1 MANNG
6 IQIENS
12 PNILIITDSDQNQI
26 TVTQPVVGLVEVSA
40 LGPQGQKG
48 DQGDSIFQL
57 VSGSTYSTTSSLEVS
72 GSFTVSG
79 SSTFKNIGPA
89 IFSGSVTSTQGF
101 TGSLFGTSSYA
112 LTASY
117 AMNGGS
123 GGGGYY
129 IATGSVSASVG
140 LGTGSFVVTSG
151 SSNLFTVDNAGAFT
165 ASAALITGNVTV
177 LGTASINTLI
187 VNQTQLSTGSNQLG
201 DASND
206 FQTLYGTVR
215 IPTGSLTVTG
225 STIISGSL
233 NIENISTLKGSSN
246 YFGNYGISGTGS
258 SDNYIR
264 ITDYDIASF
273 SPGISFY
280 ANGVKR
286 IILYRG
292 GGDQFVTRISSVDVS
307 SLFGTGNLLLQT
319 GGTHTDAGFRL
330 DVNGTGRFSGN
341 LTITGSATNS
351 LLIKGS
357 GTTSA
362 TTALL
367 VQNANATPSLVVLDN
382 GFVGIGTGSAA
393 YNLDVSGSIRSTSDL
408 FINGSARL
416 RYDSNNNISLFGGI
430 NFTSGQQNL
439 VIGTSTG
446 FNINSGFYNTLLG
459 HNAGQGLYSGTGNTF
474 VGWRTGG
481 SINPGNAYNS
491 FLGYEAGRLA
501 DTSYSV
507 FLGYQAGYSE
517 ATTNKLYIANSSTAT
532 PLIGGDFTRGRVGIN
547 VPPTGISASLHIS
560 GAAST
565 SSAALLVYKSG
576 STVVDVQGSSGQ
588 LFSITD
594 SLTGSLFS
602 VNTVAGLPVMEA
614 FSDNTVNIGKFGTY
628 PIKVAATGT
637 LAIITGSLFG
647 SATTA
652 SYVNPLT
659 QSLLLSGSANITGIT
674 TVGGLRGITDYSIV
688 RSDNSAYINFYN
700 APLIVDFTPA
710 ATRISSGRLESS
722 VNGSFGFL
730 GASPV
735 RLHVRGAGTTSAT
748 TAFQV
753 DNTNSTASLVVLDNG
768 FVGINTGSA
777 AYNLDVNGT
786 ARVQGKLTVS
796 TGGVEITGNSLF
808 TGLLSANSA
817 TSFFNSSFFNSR
829 DNFYGGGNFN
839 LTTGYTYV
847 FQAERQFQPSSGN
860 ATYVSFYAN
869 PLINQTG
876 GANGITR
883 GIYVNPTLTSA
894 ADFRAIETTS
904 GSVILNGGRVSISG
918 SAGNTSALTVYK
930 SGSTVVDIQGS
941 QGQLFSI
948 TDSLS
953 GSLFSVS
960 NISGLPILE
969 VFSDNSVVMGSYTTP
984 AMVITG
990 SNTIISGSLRGRVVT
1005 LSTSSATASMDC
1017 SLSNFFDLTLSG
1029 SMYLTP
1035 TNIQPGETINL
1046 RITQP
1051 ATSGSLN
1058 YSSSIKFP
1066 NGLPYTASATASV
1079 VDLISFI
1086 SFDSSTLYAT
1096 SLKNLV

>member
-1 MANNG
+1 MTNNG

-26 TVTQPVVGLVEVSA
+26 TVTQPVVSLVEVSA
-40 LGPQGQKG
+40 VGPQGQKG

-57 VSGSTYSTTSSLEVS
+57 VSGSVYSTTSSLEVS

-101 TGSLFGTSSYA
+101 TGSLFGSSSYA

-123 GGGGYY
+123 GGGGFY

-140 LGTGSFVVTSG
+140 LGTGSFTITSG
-151 SSNLFTVDNAGAFT
+151 SSTLFTVDNVGAIS
-165 ASAALITGNVTV
+165 ASSALITGNVV
-177 LGTASINTLI
+177 VQGTASINTLI

-201 DASND
+201 DAAD
-206 FQTLYGTVR
+206 DTQTLYGTVT

-225 STIISGSL
+225 SIV
-233 NIENISTLKGSSN
+233 STGG
-246 YFGNYGISGTGS
+246 FTG
-258 SDNYIR
+258 
-264 ITDYDIASF
+264 
-273 SPGISFY
+273 
-280 ANGVKR
+280 
-286 IILYRG
+286 
-292 GGDQFVTRISSVDVS
+292 
-307 SLFGTGNLLLQT
+307 SLFGTASYTPTLAQVTTTGNTTTNAISVGGLTIPNIYSGINNVGLNFNYTNTSGYNSGNITFSQYYNSTKITLGNGTSNSSISQTNSVLLLETQNVGSINYNARNHIFDTSLASGSVEWKFQTVSAMKLFSTGNLT
-319 GGTHTDAGFRL
+319 INTTTDSGFKL

-341 LTITGSATNS
+341 LTIAGSATNS
-351 LLIKGS
+351 LLVKGS
-357 GTTSA
+357 GATSA
-362 TTALL
+362 TNALL
-367 VQNANATPSLVVLDN
+367 VQNSNATPSLTVLDN

-430 NFTSGQQNL
+430 NFTTGQQNL
-439 VIGTSTG
+439 VIGTTTG

-459 HNAGQGLYSGTGNTF
+459 HNAGQGLYQGTGNTF

-481 SINPGNAYNS
+481 SINPQNSYNS
-491 FLGYEAGRLA
+491 FLGYEAGRTA

-517 ATTNKLYIANSSTAT
+517 VTSNKLYIANSSGSA

-614 FSDNTVNIGKFGTY
+614 FSDNTVNIGKFGVY

-637 LAIITGSLFG
+637 LAVITGSLFG

-659 QSLLLSGSANITGIT
+659 QSVFITGSLITTGSVDATDTIKTYVGFEAYRTGARRVFLGGSSSNGQLLLDSGGTWDVNLLGGSDKYFRFGNFGIGT
-674 TVGGLRGITDYSIV
+674 ISPTAKLQVVGS
-688 RSDNSAYINFYN
+688 
-700 APLIVDFTPA
+700 
-710 ATRISSGRLESS
+710 
-722 VNGSFGFL
+722 
-730 GASPV
+730 
-735 RLHVRGAGTTSAT
+735 GTTSAT
-748 TAFQV
+748 TALLVQ
-753 DNTNSTASLVVLDNG
+753 NANASSSLVVLDNG
-768 FVGINTGSA
+768 YVGINTGSA
-777 AYNLDVNGT
+777 AYNLDVSGT
-786 ARVQGKLTVS
+786 ARISGNLTVS
-796 TGGVEITGNSLF
+796 RLVSYYGVSTAQPINIYPLNYLYFEAAGPENNNINKIDIRHNFVGSLF
-808 TGLLSANSA
+808 NGVAI
-817 TSFFNSSFFNSR
+817 
-829 DNFYGGGNFN
+829 
-839 LTTGYTYV
+839 
-847 FQAERQFQPSSGN
+847 QP
-860 ATYVSFYAN
+860 T
-869 PLINQTG
+869 INQTSYS
-876 GANGITR
+876 GITR
-883 GIYVNPTLTSA
+883 GLYVNPTLTSA
-894 ADFRAIETTS
+894 TDFRAIETTA
-904 GSVILNGGRVSISG
+904 GSVLFNGGRVNISG
-918 SAGNTSALTVYK
+918 SASTSSAALTVYK
-930 SGSTVVDIQGS
+930 SGSTVMSIQGS
-941 QGQLFSI
+941 QGELFSI

-960 NISGLPILE
+960 NISGLPIVE
-969 VFSDNSVVMGSYTTP
+969 VFSDDSIVMGNYATP

-990 SNTIISGSLRGRVVT
+990 SSVSVATASAAPTGTAAEGTFRFAVVGGAYYIYAYLGGAWRSGSL
-1005 LSTSSATASMDC
+1005 A
-1017 SLSNFFDLTLSG
+1017 
-1029 SMYLTP
+1029 
-1035 TNIQPGETINL
+1035 
-1046 RITQP
+1046 
-1051 ATSGSLN
+1051 
-1058 YSSSIKFP
+1058 
-1066 NGLPYTASATASV
+1066 
-1079 VDLISFI
+1079 
-1086 SFDSSTLYAT
+1086 
-1096 SLKNLV
+1096 